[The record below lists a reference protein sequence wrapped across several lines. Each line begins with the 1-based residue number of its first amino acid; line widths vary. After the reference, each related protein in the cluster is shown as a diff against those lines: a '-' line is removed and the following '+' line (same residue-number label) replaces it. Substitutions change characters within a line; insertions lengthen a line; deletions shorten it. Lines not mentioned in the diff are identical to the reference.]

1 MDADGGAIANVAAPY
16 MIRGISENE
25 REAFAAHIV
34 ACVNFCS
41 ELDSDLLEALSGGEF
56 KITCQ
61 RIAPA
66 LAAELADNSKQFH
79 ADHADKPV
87 AILTGGAI

>member
-1 MDADGGAIANVAAPY
+1 VAAQNARAETNPVSEAIA
-16 MIRGISENE
+16 R
-25 REAFAAHIV
+25 HIV

-66 LAAELADNSKQFH
+66 LAAELADNLKQFH